1 MRAYVCGDLSD
12 GTLKRNTFLFFLVFR
27 GAFGLA
33 KKNHFKSFVSENHD
47 AVNFR
52 HYVCGCTGH
61 QTSKL
66 VKNRLECKAE
76 ESSAR
81 PRGLCDALRDRV
93 RSRKPALRC
102 RLRFNRVTFV
112 GDLKSTP
119 LDEHFNRARRPSRV
133 HFCCTASVFRAFA
146 RFLFREMFSRSFVE
160 HANNEAFSLSKESC
174 NERLV
179 RENREKKKE
188 GFPASTFWTFPN
200 DARVSAALATIN

>member
-1 MRAYVCGDLSD
+1 MPSCWFTKKK
-12 GTLKRNTFLFFLVFR
+12 TLQ
-27 GAFGLA
+27 
-33 KKNHFKSFVSENHD
+33 SFENHK
-47 AVNFR
+47 AVNFL
-52 HYVCGCTGH
+52 HYVCRCTRH

-102 RLRFNRVTFV
+102 RLRFNRVNFV
-112 GDLKSTP
+112 GDAKSTP

-133 HFCCTASVFRAFA
+133 HFCCTAYVFRAFA

-160 HANNEAFSLSKESC
+160 HANNEAFFLFGRELRETF
-174 NERLV
+174 ERKSG
-179 RENREKKKE
+179 KKKE
-188 GFPASTFWTFPN
+188 RKRIPGTRRESK
-200 DARVSAALATIN
+200 SA

>member
-1 MRAYVCGDLSD
+1 MPPLYLHHSYRILCHSNLHDRYERKRDTDIQIIARSTHLDQTVVITSACVVPISLRKTSIACNVFQKKKSSLSPL
-12 GTLKRNTFLFFLVFR
+12 TQ
-27 GAFGLA
+27 
-33 KKNHFKSFVSENHD
+33 KSQ
-47 AVNFR
+47 AVNFL
-52 HYVCGCTGH
+52 HYVCRCTRH

-112 GDLKSTP
+112 GDAKTTP

-133 HFCCTASVFRAFA
+133 HLCYTAYVYRAFA

-160 HANNEAFSLSKESC
+160 HANNEAFFLFGKRV
-174 NERLV
+174 ERD
-179 RENREKKKE
+179 
-188 GFPASTFWTFPN
+188 F
-200 DARVSAALATIN
+200 